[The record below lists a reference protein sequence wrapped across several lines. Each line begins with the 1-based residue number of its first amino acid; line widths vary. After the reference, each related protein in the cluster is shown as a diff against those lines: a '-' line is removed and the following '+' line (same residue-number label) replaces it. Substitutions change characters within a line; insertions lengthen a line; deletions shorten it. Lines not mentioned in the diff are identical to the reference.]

1 MDLNT
6 SVKLPKKQFY
16 TLIAALGVIL
26 FALSAEVM
34 IRVKDILLFEQW
46 YDEALGSGLTAGY
59 EELFDV
65 YLSLNLSD
73 FFFKAIVPML
83 MGIYSYFAYV
93 KIRINKLF
101 VFIWTVLLVGAAAYI
116 AVGRNF
122 SSVFY
127 YIILALYIV
136 AVFTVLSLIKV
147 IDDSKYT

>member
-1 MDLNT
+1 MNT

>member
-1 MDLNT
+1 MNT

-16 TLIAALGVIL
+16 ILIAALGVVL
-26 FALSAEVM
+26 FALSVEVM
-34 IRVKDILLFEQW
+34 IRAKDILL
-46 YDEALGSGLTAGY
+46 YDEWYREAVAGGLLAGY
-59 EELFDV
+59 EEAFSV

-73 FFFKAIVPML
+73 FFFKAIVPMM
-83 MGIYSYFAYV
+83 MGVYSYFAYV

-101 VFIWTVLLVGAAAYI
+101 VFIWVVLLIGAAAYI

-127 YIILALYIV
+127 YIILAFYIV
-136 AVFTVLSLIKV
+136 SVITVLSLIKV